1 MMGRFGGR
9 VLVLCALLV
18 ALCLT
23 TSASA
28 LGASQLPD
36 LVMARPTNLTLDK
49 STIPGHTLLRYS
61 AVIANVGAG
70 PFEIHGERPA
80 TSSSMSVYQRIYTDT
95 GGSSLVYLPNATMFY
110 AGDGHNHWHL
120 GNLEL
125 GTLTRLDNG
134 SQVGSLAK
142 HGFCFSDNVMYDP
155 SLPGAPNS
163 AHYYVGSSPPACA
176 PNDPAALSVVEGLSV
191 GWGDLYSYSTAF
203 QYIDV
208 TGLQNGHYR
217 LTDGVNAAQLGLIE
231 SNGANDSTYV
241 DINLKTNSVSVRRG

>member
-1 MMGRFGGR
+1 MVRRFGGGILA
-9 VLVLCALLV
+9 VGALVV
-18 ALCLT
+18 LCLT
-23 TSASA
+23 TSVSAA
-28 LGASQLPD
+28 LGANRLPD

-49 STIPGHTLLRYS
+49 STIPGHELLRYS
-61 AVIANVGAG
+61 AVVANIGAG
-70 PFEIHGERPA
+70 AFEIAGERPN

-95 GGSSLVYLPNATMFY
+95 GSSSLVYLPNATMFY

-120 GNLEL
+120 GNLES

-142 HGFCFSDNVMYDP
+142 HGFCFSDNVIYDP

-163 AHYYVGSSPPACA
+163 NYYGSSSTPTCA
-176 PNDPAALSVVEGLSV
+176 RFNPTALSVVEGLSV

-217 LTDGVNAAQLGLIE
+217 LTDSVDEAQLGLIE
-231 SNGANDSTYV
+231 SNGANDSSYV